1 MTNKNEKPKLR
12 VENISCVIPET
23 ELLGGLFLG
32 NSFGAENPEIL
43 KLYGI
48 RAVLTMQEYQEVLLL
63 LLRI

>member
-1 MTNKNEKPKLR
+1 MTNKNEKPKIR

-48 RAVLTMQEYQEVLLL
+48 RAVLTTS
-63 LLRI
+63 I